1 MHDIFPLSVAKC
13 TSHCLV
19 PRPATW
25 PRVQLQLSR
34 AHGGASPLRP
44 QETKA
49 FTRCYG
55 LNVCAPPPPNLCDE
69 ILTRKAM
76 Y

>member
-1 MHDIFPLSVAKC
+1 MHDIFLLSVAKC

-19 PRPATW
+19 PCPAMW

-49 FTRCYG
+49 CHSLLWSECLFP
-55 LNVCAPPPPNLCDE
+55 LSPNLCDE